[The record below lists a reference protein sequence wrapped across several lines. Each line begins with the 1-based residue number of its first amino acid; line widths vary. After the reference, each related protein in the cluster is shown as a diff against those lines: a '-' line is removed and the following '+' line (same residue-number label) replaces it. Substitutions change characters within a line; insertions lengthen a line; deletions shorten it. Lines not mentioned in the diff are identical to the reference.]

1 MKIHI
6 YHHIVQDDNCY
17 ELDIKQSLNSIFN
30 ILKQIQME
38 QSELAQQL
46 TALKEQADKAK
57 AEIVAKLA
65 DLEAALEA
73 ADDVTPE
80 VQAAF
85 DALKTSVQ
93 GIDDLNPDA
102 EPES

>member
-6 YHHIVQDDNCY
+6 YHHIVADDNCY

-30 ILKQIQME
+30 ILKQIKME
-38 QSELAQQL
+38 QSELAAQL
-46 TALKEQADKAK
+46 TTLKDQTEKAK
-57 AEIVAKLA
+57 AEILAKLA
-65 DLEAALEA
+65 DLDAALQA

-85 DALKTSVQ
+85 DALKSSVQ
-93 GIDDLNPDA
+93 GVDDIVPDA
-102 EPES
+102 PTT